1 MECMEKLTKK
11 VLDRSEIRGFCGSK
25 EQKPE
30 LHAYFCNTFDS
41 KPHTVSHCP
50 YSPPQLPHCC
60 PVIDVTYTSFRFE
73 CPLPF
78 FFFCL
83 RWIEGKRPPIYT
95 HVVVYDK
102 DTKGVKMISFSYTT
116 HPTLE
121 LHDIYVCM

>member
-50 YSPPQLPHCC
+50 YSPPQLPHVALLSMLHIHHLGLNVKDNGSDQVEHHH
-60 PVIDVTYTSFRFE
+60 PITS
-73 CPLPF
+73 
-78 FFFCL
+78 
-83 RWIEGKRPPIYT
+83 
-95 HVVVYDK
+95 H
-102 DTKGVKMISFSYTT
+102 
-116 HPTLE
+116 
-121 LHDIYVCM
+121 